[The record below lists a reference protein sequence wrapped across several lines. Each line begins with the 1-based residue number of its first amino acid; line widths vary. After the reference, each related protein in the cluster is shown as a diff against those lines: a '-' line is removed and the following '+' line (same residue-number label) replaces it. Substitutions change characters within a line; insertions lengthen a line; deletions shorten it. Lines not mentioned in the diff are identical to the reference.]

1 MRYIL
6 TAIVLVVFSLEVIPA
21 SAQWTIAP
29 PGTKRAKE
37 IKSMDI
43 LDRPNRPLHIYG
55 TWVRLRNR

>member
-6 TAIVLVVFSLEVIPA
+6 AAVLVTVFLGPSLVD
-21 SAQWTIAP
+21 AQWTIAP
-29 PGTKRAKE
+29 PGTKRSKE

-55 TWVRLRNR
+55 TIVRLRNR